1 MVHCCSIACVCISE
15 DACGWRL
22 LSSSSD
28 KVKLTQEVDSHVD
41 IATFRSLRPRWRP
54 LAMDRTLKKQ
64 RWHGGLSRDSVA
76 IP

>member
-1 MVHCCSIACVCISE
+1 MLWYIAAACVCISE

-28 KVKLTQEVDSHVD
+28 KVSLTQKVDSHVD

-64 RWHGGLSRDSVA
+64 RWHGGLSRDSVP